1 MYYRGTI
8 MEENIIQIEN
18 VTKKYNLYA
27 NPQDRFREAVGIRKK
42 SLHSDFYALNNINFE
57 VKRGETVGI
66 IGTNGSGKSTLLK
79 IITGVLKPSQGS
91 VKVDGKI
98 SALLELGA
106 GFNQEY
112 TGLENIYLN
121 GRMMGYTR
129 KEMETRVAD
138 IIEFAEIGEFIN
150 QPVKTY
156 SSGMFARLAFAVA
169 INVEPDILIV
179 DEALSVG
186 DLFFQNKCFRKF
198 EELKEKNV
206 TILFVSHDIASVR
219 QMCSRVLWIEKGIQ
233 KVFDQSD
240 KVCDM
245 YMDLKRRGM
254 NESVEEIVSQE
265 VEQIRAEKSEMEK
278 YYPKL
283 QFKTADL
290 KSEKFEII
298 ACFFTDIHD
307 KKVTYLNIEQ
317 KYQFHA
323 AINFYENMQNI
334 IVGFV
339 LENNKGLPLFDINNY
354 INQQQGIEGKKGEIT
369 EVIYEFTLPR
379 LMRGMYILSTAVAE
393 GTQEKHEMHTWLHG
407 VGNIEII
414 NPGYNSSYIEIPA
427 DIRIEQV
434 KMEQVNFVN

>member
-1 MYYRGTI
+1 
-8 MEENIIQIEN
+8 MESVIRIENI
-18 VTKKYNLYA
+18 TKKYDLYA
-27 NPQDRFREAVGIRKK
+27 NPYDRFREAVGIRKK
-42 SLHSDFYALNNINFE
+42 SLHKDFYALNDISFD

-79 IITGVLKPSQGS
+79 IITGVLNQTSGNAE
-91 VKVDGKI
+91 VKGKV

-121 GRMMGYTR
+121 GRMMGYSKR
-129 KEMETRVAD
+129 EMDARVND
-138 IIEFAEIGEFIN
+138 IIEFAEIGEFIY

-198 EELKEKNV
+198 EELKQKNV

-233 KVFDQSD
+233 KIFDKSD
-240 KVCDM
+240 IVCDM
-245 YMDLKRRGM
+245 YMDEKRMAM
-254 NESVEEIVSQE
+254 NQNANTKSVTKKITITELNEKKDYPKIVKGTDRFGSNDVSIVSAYFSNKKAEIVNTLE
-265 VEQIRAEKSEMEK
+265 VDCEYQAHVVFEAKADME
-278 YYPKL
+278 
-283 QFKTADL
+283 
-290 KSEKFEII
+290 
-298 ACFFTDIHD
+298 
-307 KKVTYLNIEQ
+307 
-317 KYQFHA
+317 
-323 AINFYENMQNI
+323 NI

-354 INQQQGIEGKKGEIT
+354 INQQETISAKKGQVIEI
-369 EVIYEFTLPR
+369 VYNFCLPR
-379 LMRGMYILSTAVAE
+379 ILKGTYLVSAAVAQ
-393 GTQEKHEMHTWLHG
+393 GTQESHEILTWLHG
-407 VGNIEII
+407 ISELQVVNM
-414 NPGYNSSYIEIPA
+414 GYNSSYIEIPA
-427 DIRIEQV
+427 QIDVYANKASNIRLY
-434 KMEQVNFVN
+434 